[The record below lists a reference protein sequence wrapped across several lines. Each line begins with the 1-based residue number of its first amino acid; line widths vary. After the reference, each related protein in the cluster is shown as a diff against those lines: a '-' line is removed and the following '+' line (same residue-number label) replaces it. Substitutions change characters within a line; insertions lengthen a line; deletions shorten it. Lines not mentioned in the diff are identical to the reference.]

1 MYLWMENIYTNKMKR
16 MGKNYK
22 IEERRREIKKKNKK
36 NEEGGVCKKP
46 CSVTKNCRWPFLF

>member
-22 IEERRREIKKKNKK
+22 IEERRREIKKKMRR
-36 NEEGGVCKKP
+36 EGYVRNHA
-46 CSVTKNCRWPFLF
+46 V

>member
-16 MGKNYK
+16 MGKNDK
-22 IEERRREIKKKNKK
+22 IEERRREIKKI

>member
-22 IEERRREIKKKNKK
+22 IEERRRKIKKKKK
-36 NEEGGVCKKP
+36 NEEGGVCEKP